1 LREVCFLVYQKF
13 DFSKGIELP
22 MSRFVRARFQRLF
35 SVFVLGLFGV
45 VATCFSA
52 SSVVRA
58 EVTEVRIG
66 IQFGLIYLPVMVAE
80 AKGFFAEEAA
90 KAGLGQLKVIVQRFS
105 GSPAINDALLSG
117 SVDAGAYG
125 LPGLLIAWDKTK
137 ERQEVKGLAA
147 LSANPY
153 ILFTNKPEIKSLT
166 DFGEQDRIALP
177 ATIAPQAI
185 LLRLAAEKAYGPGQF
200 GRLDTVMIGM
210 PHPEAMAALL
220 AGKTGI
226 TGYFASPPFST
237 ALLREN
243 KVHAVITSGDILDG
257 EEVSSVVFGARKA
270 FVDANPIVAK
280 TILAAIEDA
289 MAFIAKDPN
298 AAVEIYLAA
307 EPVKIAKEDVLRPLS
322 SMGYGLEPRNLMK
335 FARLMR
341 RAGMIKN
348 EPSSWKDVFFP
359 LLHDRNGS

>member
-1 LREVCFLVYQKF
+1 VTP
-13 DFSKGIELP
+13 KGIELP
-22 MSRFVRARFQRLF
+22 MSRSVRARFQRPL
-35 SVFVLGLFGV
+35 SVFLLCLFGV
-45 VATCFSA
+45 VVTCFSA

-66 IQFGLIYLPVMVAE
+66 IQFGLIYLPIMVAE

-90 KAGLGQLKVIVQRFS
+90 KAGLGQLKVTVQRFS

-117 SVDAGAYG
+117 AVDVGAYG

-137 ERQEVKGLAA
+137 GHQEIKGLAA

-185 LLRLAAEKAYGPGQF
+185 LLRLAAEKAYGPGQYA
-200 GRLDTVMIGM
+200 RLDALMIGM

-220 AGKTGI
+220 AGKVGI

-237 ALLREN
+237 ALLAQD
-243 KVHAVITSGDILDG
+243 KVHAVITSGEILKG
-257 EEVSSVVFGARKA
+257 EEMTAVALGAPKA
-270 FVDANPIVAK
+270 FVEANPAIAK
-280 TILAAIEDA
+280 VVLDAIDNA
-289 MAFIAKDPN
+289 MVFIAKEPN
-298 AAVEIYLAA
+298 AAVDIYLAA
-307 EPVKIAKEDVLRPLS
+307 EPVKIAKEDVLKPLS
-322 SMGYGLEPRNLMK
+322 SMGYAVEPRGVITV
-335 FARLMR
+335 ARFMQ
-341 RAGMIKN
+341 RAGQIKN
-348 EPSSWKDVFFP
+348 EPKSWKDVFFT